1 MTSDSKIDILGLTA
15 HIVSAYVEN
24 NKVPATG
31 LPELIASI
39 NASILSL
46 DQPAEAPA
54 EAQQPAVNPKRSVHP
69 DYIVCLEDGKKFK
82 SLKRHLS
89 VHFGLTPE
97 EYRAKW
103 GLPADYPMVAP
114 NYAAAR
120 SQLAKSL
127 GLGRKAAAVSSK
139 AAATPAK
146 TRGRAKKA

>member
-31 LPELIASI
+31 LPELIASV
-39 NASILSL
+39 NASILAL
-46 DQPAEAPA
+46 NQPVEAPV
-54 EAQQPAVNPKRSVHP
+54 EVQQPAVNPKRSVLP

-82 SLKRHLS
+82 SLKRHLA

-120 SQLAKSL
+120 SALAKSL
-127 GLGRKAAAVSSK
+127 GLGRKAAAV
-139 AAATPAK
+139 PAK
-146 TRGRAKKA
+146 ARGRAKKA

>member
-31 LPELIASI
+31 LPELIASV
-39 NASILSL
+39 NASILAL
-46 DQPAEAPA
+46 NQPVEAPV
-54 EAQQPAVNPKRSVHP
+54 EVQQPAVNPKRSVLP

-82 SLKRHLS
+82 SLKRHLA

-120 SQLAKSL
+120 SALAKSL
-127 GLGRKAAAVSSK
+127 GLGRKAAAV
-139 AAATPAK
+139 PAK
-146 TRGRAKKA
+146 ARARAKKA